1 MPEPQGLGK
10 SAIYLSTE
18 DDLNTARLAQMLE
31 THPAYKHIA
40 ASDLPS
46 FDRILSMTV
55 TDLEKQQQI
64 VEYQLPNAIDK
75 YNVGL
80 IVMDSVAANFRADR
94 ETATTGG
101 LLDRAADL
109 NKLGTMLR
117 RLAVQ
122 KKIAVVVTNQV
133 SDRFAENVFP
143 ATQEAIRS
151 SPSSSATPSQHALQR
166 SQRETKLSLDYQ
178 QRFFTGWGDQLRHSD
193 QDLKTP
199 ALGLTWAN
207 QVDARIVLKIESSTS
222 RAGAGA
228 SKRRRFLNVVFA
240 PWCSSS
246 VQPLEYAIEAQG
258 LEALSTQQNLV
269 THDELLDEQ
278 LWAADDEEFP

>member
-1 MPEPQGLGK
+1 LGK

-31 THPAYKHIA
+31 THPAYTQIA
-40 ASDLPS
+40 ASELPS
-46 FDRILSMTV
+46 FDRILSMTL

-75 YNVGL
+75 YNAGL
-80 IVMDSVAANFRADR
+80 IVIDSVAANFRADR
-94 ETATTGG
+94 ETNTTGG
-101 LLDRAADL
+101 LVDRAADL
-109 NKLGTMLR
+109 NKLGSVLH
-117 RLAVQ
+117 RLAIQ
-122 KKIAVVVTNQV
+122 KNIVVVVTNQV
-133 SDRFAENVFP
+133 SDRFAESIFP

-178 QRFFTGWGDQLRHSD
+178 QRFFTGWGEKPDNTD

-207 QVDARIVLKIESSTS
+207 QVDARIVLKIESSGS
-222 RAGAGA
+222 RAQGKA

-240 PWCSSS
+240 PWCSPSARA
-246 VQPLEYAIEAQG
+246 LEYSIEAQG
-258 LEALSTQQNLV
+258 LKASPEQQDV
-269 THDELLDEQ
+269 PGAHEELLDET
-278 LWAADDEEFP
+278 LWAQDDEEFP